1 MNARRLPIGLV
12 LLFLAIPLSAGNI
25 TFADSNVKTLCV
37 ANWDT
42 SGDGEL
48 SEEEAAAVVVSQK
61 MPLKFGG

>member
-1 MNARRLPIGLV
+1 MRTLLV
-12 LLFLAIPLSAGNI
+12 LIVIALSLHLRAADI
-25 TFADSNVKTLCV
+25 EFADAGVKALCV

-61 MPLKFGG
+61 MPLMFGG